1 MCSAVVCWR
10 VVKDG
15 DRNCSNSSMPL
26 VIVIA
31 GGKYVLSQNSGVDL
45 RCFQDVYQ
53 MCESLE
59 KVFNEKIAKMPAEV

>member
-31 GGKYVLSQNSGVDL
+31 GGKYVLSQNSGVEVWICAVFRMSI
-45 RCFQDVYQ
+45 RCARVWRKCS
-53 MCESLE
+53 MRR
-59 KVFNEKIAKMPAEV
+59 

>member
-1 MCSAVVCWR
+1 M
-10 VVKDG
+10 
-15 DRNCSNSSMPL
+15 
-26 VIVIA
+26 
-31 GGKYVLSQNSGVDL
+31 DL